1 MPQAKNPQIRLLEV
15 DSRADEVLPLYNTI
29 WDWRVFSIEVLF
41 VVKRDTE
48 AQRRSITQ
56 ILCWCKLE
64 ITSPG
69 VILGKTAT
77 FL

>member
-1 MPQAKNPQIRLLEV
+1 M
-15 DSRADEVLPLYNTI
+15 EVLL
-29 WDWRVFSIEVLF
+29 
-41 VVKRDTE
+41 VVKWDTE

-56 ILCWCKLE
+56 ILCWSKLE

-69 VILGKTAT
+69 VVLGKTAT

>member
-1 MPQAKNPQIRLLEV
+1 MKFCHYITPFG
-15 DSRADEVLPLYNTI
+15 TGGC
-29 WDWRVFSIEVLF
+29 FSIEVLF
-41 VVKRDTE
+41 VVKWDTE